1 MKQLL
6 VAIAWS
12 VLVVS
17 GWAAAQDDDR
27 IAYIDPQGRLATTDL
42 SGDTRTLTDEGRV
55 FQFPA
60 WAPDGSPRLAAI
72 GAAPG
77 EVGVY
82 VVRDEEDAETRT
94 LFADAP
100 PIYLYWTPSADAVS
114 FIANRPGNTFGLYL
128 APSQNDTSGDDTTR
142 DNTAAELLYEG
153 SPFYWRWDVD
163 GSRALVHVNLASAD
177 ARVGWVSR
185 DNPDTLDENA
195 ATPGFFQAPDISVSG
210 DFLAFAEQDAL
221 GSSRL
226 VIETLDEGSDDTDTT
241 PRREL
246 PHDGLVAFAW
256 SPTTDDLA
264 LISSPSPS
272 PHYYGPLQILEA
284 DTGNLETI
292 VDDVV
297 LAFFWSPDGRYLAY
311 LTPLPTGGSE
321 NVAGARHL
329 QRVSQTLQSAQQ
341 APLLLNLSVYDMDTG
356 DDTLLSTFAPSPF
369 FLVQFL
375 PFFDQYAR
383 SHQLWSP
390 RSDAIVLP
398 MLDGQTQSR
407 VTVVSVDGT
416 ITPLTRGDLPFW
428 SPR

>member
-6 VAIAWS
+6 AAIVWS

-17 GWAAAQDDDR
+17 GWAAAQDHDR

-42 SGDTRTLTDEGRV
+42 SGNARTLTDEGRV

-60 WAPDGSPRLAAI
+60 WAPDGSPHLAAI

-82 VVRDEEDAETRT
+82 VVADEEEAEVRT
-94 LFADAP
+94 LFADTP
-100 PIYLYWTPSADAVS
+100 PVYLYWTPDASAVS

-128 APSQNDTSGDDTTR
+128 APNEDD
-142 DNTAAELLYEG
+142 TAAELLYEG
-153 SPFYWRWDVD
+153 APFYWRWDAR
-163 GSRALVHVNLASAD
+163 SERALVHVNLGSAD
-177 ARVGWVSR
+177 ARIGWVSR

-195 ATPGFFQAPDISVSG
+195 ATPGRFQAPDISVSG

-226 VIETLDEGSDDTDTT
+226 VIDSVDDATT
-241 PRREL
+241 TERREL

-272 PHYYGPLQILEA
+272 PHYYGPLQLLEA
-284 DTGNLETI
+284 DTGNLETL

-311 LTPLPTGGSE
+311 LTPLSGGGSE
-321 NVAGARHL
+321 NVAAARQL
-329 QRVSQTLQSAQQ
+329 QRVSQTLRPAQQ
-341 APLLLNLSVYDMDTG
+341 APLLLNLSVYDTDTG
-356 DDTLLSTFAPSPF
+356 DSTLLSTFAPSPL

-416 ITPLTRGDLPFW
+416 ITPLARGDLPFW
-428 SPR
+428 SVR